1 MNPVAIRLL
10 NQQLICPQ
18 FKDPAEV
25 VSYMGAVQAQEY
37 RLMRWAVAMRTR
49 RPSAKA
55 FKKSFDS
62 GRIVRLHLMR
72 GTWQLVSSEDY
83 WPLLDLCASK
93 ALAVTR
99 GWMHSN
105 RISIPDDE
113 IARIREILAR
123 TAEDKGSA
131 TKEDFIQSLADR
143 GIRMDDHRLSYHI
156 RLGEYSG
163 LLCSGDLFPMKHSY
177 ALLRDKLPGR
187 SPVPRDE
194 ALALLA
200 RKYFRSHGTA
210 TLEDFVWWSGL
221 GRGDCRQGL
230 QDARTR
236 GFRRGGVI
244 LLPSYDEYLIG
255 YKSRQV
261 SVHPDHS
268 HHAHNQ
274 RGIFW
279 PVVLLDG
286 VVVGNW
292 STPGGVPQVEV
303 FHPGAELDED
313 AVLAETARYRK
324 FMRE

>member
-1 MNPVAIRLL
+1 M
-10 NQQLICPQ
+10 Q
-18 FKDPAEV
+18 
-25 VSYMGAVQAQEY
+25 
-37 RLMRWAVAMRTR
+37 R
-49 RPSAKA
+49 RP
-55 FKKSFDS
+55 F
-62 GRIVRLHLMR
+62 
-72 GTWQLVSSEDY
+72 
-83 WPLLDLCASK
+83 
-93 ALAVTR
+93 
-99 GWMHSN
+99 
-105 RISIPDDE
+105 
-113 IARIREILAR
+113 
-123 TAEDKGSA
+123 
-131 TKEDFIQSLADR
+131 
-143 GIRMDDHRLSYHI
+143 
-156 RLGEYSG
+156 
-163 LLCSGDLFPMKHSY
+163 
-177 ALLRDKLPGR
+177 
-187 SPVPRDE
+187 

-230 QDARTR
+230 EAIRGELVREDWKGLVMYRHQDARTR